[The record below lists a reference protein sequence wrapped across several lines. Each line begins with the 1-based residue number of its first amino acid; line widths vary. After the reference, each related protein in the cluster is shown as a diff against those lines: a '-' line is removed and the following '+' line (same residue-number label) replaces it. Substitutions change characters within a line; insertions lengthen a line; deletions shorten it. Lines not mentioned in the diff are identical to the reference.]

1 MPGRTQPWRST
12 AGDGGV
18 GAALE
23 GGGRK
28 RRARSVPVRASGERG
43 GSGHLGEGAPTGAK
57 QATAR
62 QTAGVRPAGCWALP
76 IKTEG
81 RRLAPLQK
89 RSGRTVRDAARCE
102 ARGSNAAGIGGT
114 CGASRVGD
122 TAESSS
128 CAPSRPSVR
137 TMRGGAGG
145 PGTPVRTKHEGEEG
159 ASGQGETKRTVHAAW
174 WSGPR
179 LSGSTRGRTMCG
191 RGPTPEDAASRCAS
205 PGDARGATGAS
216 EVRRLDGARRTTRSG
231 NVRSAHRSEPLRRE
245 ATAPHRVGKCGE
257 ACAEIWGDR
266 L

>member
-1 MPGRTQPWRST
+1 MPGQTQPWRSSV
-12 AGDGGV
+12 GDGGV

-28 RRARSVPVRASGERG
+28 RRVRSVPVRAPDERG
-43 GSGHLGEGAPTGAK
+43 GSGHLGEGAPAGAK

-62 QTAGVRPAGCWALP
+62 QTAGVRPAGCWALRR
-76 IKTEG
+76 TEG
-81 RRLAPLQK
+81 RRLALLQK

-102 ARGSNAAGIGGT
+102 ARGSNAAELGGT

-128 CAPSRPSVR
+128 CAPSRASVR

-145 PGTPVRTKHEGEEG
+145 PGTPVRTKHEGE
-159 ASGQGETKRTVHAAW
+159 KM
-174 WSGPR
+174 PR
-179 LSGSTRGRTMCG
+179 AKAKPREPFTRLGRAGLGSRVR
-191 RGPTPEDAASRCAS
+191 PEVARCATA
-205 PGDARGATGAS
+205 G
-216 EVRRLDGARRTTRSG
+216 RRRRTQPCAALPRGSPRGDRGIRGTPAGRRPEK
-231 NVRSAHRSEPLRRE
+231 NTLRDVRSAHRSEPLRRE
-245 ATAPHRVGKCGE
+245 ATAPHRVGICGA

>member
-1 MPGRTQPWRST
+1 MPGQTQPWRSSV
-12 AGDGGV
+12 GDGGV

-28 RRARSVPVRASGERG
+28 RRARSVPVRAPDERG

-62 QTAGVRPAGCWALP
+62 QTAGVRPAGCWALRR
-76 IKTEG
+76 TEG

-102 ARGSNAAGIGGT
+102 ARGSNAAEIGGT

-128 CAPSRPSVR
+128 CAPSRASAR

-145 PGTPVRTKHEGEEG
+145 PGTPVRTKHEGEKMPRAKAKPREPF
-159 ASGQGETKRTVHAAW
+159 HAAW
-174 WSGPR
+174 RSGPR
-179 LSGSTRGRTMCG
+179 LSGSTRGRTMCD
-191 RGPTPEDAASRCAS
+191 RGPTPEDAASRCAP
-205 PGDARGATGAS
+205 PGTPAGRQGHQRYAGW
-216 EVRRLDGARRTTRSG
+216 
-231 NVRSAHRSEPLRRE
+231 
-245 ATAPHRVGKCGE
+245 TAPGEEHAPGSLVGSPKRAGS
-257 ACAEIWGDR
+257 A
-266 L
+266 

>member
-1 MPGRTQPWRST
+1 MPGQTQPWRSSV
-12 AGDGGV
+12 GDGGV

-62 QTAGVRPAGCWALP
+62 QTAGVRPAGCWAL
-76 IKTEG
+76 
-81 RRLAPLQK
+81 RRNRRVGGSR
-89 RSGRTVRDAARCE
+89 RSRNGAAVPSAMPRAARRVDRT
-102 ARGSNAAGIGGT
+102 ARRFGGT

-128 CAPSRPSVR
+128 CAPSRASVR